1 MSTRVISDRELL
13 HNLRFEVEELREQVA
28 ELGVKVERVAVI
40 AGADDDEHSVRV
52 GAQRVSTYLHR
63 ARAAQDTPEPAR
75 VRRDVW

>member
-13 HNLRFEVEELREQVA
+13 NNLRFEVEELREQLA

-40 AGADDDEHSVRV
+40 AGADEDEHSIRV
-52 GAQRVSTYLHR
+52 GAVRAMTYLHQ
-63 ARAAQDTPEPAR
+63 ASVAQDSVEPLR